1 MSAIF
6 LRRNSVMNFVFFV
19 ILALSALRSGD
30 ADGCTSPYD
39 NGPYTV
45 EKLYL
50 NLPIAQS
57 VRFLWIVVPTAE
69 GKFPVVQFQH
79 GFQVRNTCYNQLISH
94 VASYGFIVVAPQ
106 MDSGLSFN
114 ATHEIRDAI
123 DVLKWIQANIE
134 CALSVGGP
142 EIKPDL
148 SKLALVGHSRGAKV
162 VFSMGI
168 QLNGTI
174 PISAIIGLD
183 PVDGDRQGIQTNP
196 PVLTFKENTLNLTVP
211 TLIVGTRRGSKNW
224 PLFPPCAP
232 EDVNH
237 NEFYKDLIEPVYHF
251 VVGKEYGH
259 MDFLDDAVCKLR
271 SLGCMG
277 TVGSRAQMSRFAGGV
292 VAAFLQA
299 TVGNNPCYF
308 NYALTNYTSAPVN
321 LEVPEQKGELPHNH
335 NLQVPLK
342 DE

>member
-1 MSAIF
+1 
-6 LRRNSVMNFVFFV
+6 
-19 ILALSALRSGD
+19 
-30 ADGCTSPYD
+30 
-39 NGPYTV
+39 
-45 EKLYL
+45 
-50 NLPIAQS
+50 
-57 VRFLWIVVPTAE
+57 
-69 GKFPVVQFQH
+69 
-79 GFQVRNTCYNQLISH
+79 
-94 VASYGFIVVAPQ
+94 
-106 MDSGLSFN
+106 MDLGLSFN
-114 ATHEIRDAI
+114 ATNEIRDAI

-174 PISAIIGLD
+174 PISTIIGLD

-224 PLFPPCAP
+224 PLFPACAP

-259 MDFLDDAVCKLR
+259 MDFLDDAVCKLK

-277 TVGSRAQMSRFAGGV
+277 TVGSRARMSRFAGVILVAFV
-292 VAAFLQA
+292 VKNSIQFSSYFLHKA
-299 TVGNNPCYF
+299 TSTSMASLRPDGAY
-308 NYALTNYTSAPVN
+308 LTEKLCRSHGY
-321 LEVPEQKGELPHNH
+321 
-335 NLQVPLK
+335 
-342 DE
+342 

>member
-1 MSAIF
+1 
-6 LRRNSVMNFVFFV
+6 
-19 ILALSALRSGD
+19 
-30 ADGCTSPYD
+30 
-39 NGPYTV
+39 
-45 EKLYL
+45 
-50 NLPIAQS
+50 
-57 VRFLWIVVPTAE
+57 
-69 GKFPVVQFQH
+69 
-79 GFQVRNTCYNQLISH
+79 
-94 VASYGFIVVAPQ
+94 

-148 SKLALVGHSRGAKV
+148 SKLALVGHSRGGKV

-196 PVLTFKENTLNLTVP
+196 PVLTFKENNVNLTVP

-271 SLGCMG
+271 SFECMG
-277 TVGSRAQMSRFAGGV
+277 TVGSRARMSRFAGVILVAFV
-292 VAAFLQA
+292 VKNSIHFSSYFLHKA
-299 TVGNNPCYF
+299 TSTSMASLRPDGAY
-308 NYALTNYTSAPVN
+308 LTEKLCRSHGY
-321 LEVPEQKGELPHNH
+321 
-335 NLQVPLK
+335 
-342 DE
+342 